1 MRGGTKDGLTPYM
14 PPRETLAATS
24 SRPSS
29 EGLAMHVVLAHSRAV
44 FHPCTCGLH
53 RGAAA
58 VAATLIG
65 YAHVKVTIETT
76 MRRRRS

>member
-1 MRGGTKDGLTPYM
+1 MRGRARGELMPDM

-24 SRPSS
+24 SQPIFEALTARV
-29 EGLAMHVVLAHSRAV
+29 MLAHPRAA
-44 FHPCTCGLH
+44 FHLRMCGLR

-65 YAHVKVTIETT
+65 YDDVKVAAKMTT
-76 MRRRRS
+76 RRRRS